1 MQASSE
7 ESAFGT
13 LLGVLR
19 LEIQSL
25 KQDVFGLKSRVA
37 DREEENKSM
46 QMMMNNATDWKVNSK
61 HTGADHDNAI
71 QDAKMCKDLS
81 QTFTDTCGFCNQ
93 MRYWTCERRI
103 SKIPLII
110 SLLVKNGLLG
120 VKDFGSIACASTVLQ
135 QYICFDSDVDIWSS
149 LLQFHCW
156 HCQRLLFM
164 TSMILLGGI
173 HCGIFWLPNVL
184 KTGVNC
190 YQSEEENSH
199 LWMTYCFLRW
209 TSWFSLM

>member
-93 MRYWTCERRI
+93 MRY
-103 SKIPLII
+103 
-110 SLLVKNGLLG
+110 
-120 VKDFGSIACASTVLQ
+120 
-135 QYICFDSDVDIWSS
+135 
-149 LLQFHCW
+149 
-156 HCQRLLFM
+156 
-164 TSMILLGGI
+164 
-173 HCGIFWLPNVL
+173 
-184 KTGVNC
+184 
-190 YQSEEENSH
+190 
-199 LWMTYCFLRW
+199 
-209 TSWFSLM
+209 